1 MKTFKKIIY
10 LLMITVFTAG
20 NIKAQQSVCDQKTIS
35 ITNFKVYENNTQ
47 LIIDWATDGTVETNF
62 WQVQSSTDG
71 KKFSTIALVFGPDPR
86 QQGDRY
92 QYKGK
97 VKDAATGSKTYY
109 KVCPVDAKGQEIN
122 TEIKQP
128 AK

>member
-1 MKTFKKIIY
+1 
-10 LLMITVFTAG
+10 MITFFVSG
-20 NIKAQQSVCDQKTIS
+20 NSKAQQSVCDQKTIS

-97 VKDAATGSKTYY
+97 VKDATVCKTYY

>member
-1 MKTFKKIIY
+1 
-10 LLMITVFTAG
+10 MITVFTAG
-20 NIKAQQSVCDQKTIS
+20 SIKAQQSVSDQKIIT

-47 LIIDWATDGTVETNF
+47 LIIDWSTDGLVETNY
-62 WQVQSSTDG
+62 WQVQSSTDCE
-71 KKFSTIALVFGPDPR
+71 KFSTIALVFGPDPR

-97 VKDAATGSKTYY
+97 IKDATVCKTYY